1 MADIGIKRQSNGSSG
16 KGTSG
21 SVKPVKMDRRSA
33 SRARSTG
40 RSGSE
45 ANDSEKVTLYL
56 SGLKASEYQKRKS
69 AEEVPEDG
77 AIKCDSDKEVNS
89 LKRKS
94 VVVNQATCDNNAD
107 LQEEPTYAAVL
118 KQSDK
123 ENTQPAAT
131 SSQKRMKMDPLHGE
145 SPVKVVVSKPPIPP
159 KPDVAKAPSPP
170 ATTKSKKHV
179 VSEAH
184 NALTV
189 QKLLAQ
195 NEQMRLEINELRTS
209 LATERGAVRVLRAQN
224 ESDLRRSKT
233 ECKKLQ
239 EALSHQKRNSA
250 ATNQSCTTTTKPKPA
265 NRSEGEQQSSSAAS
279 CSSSSNGGHNQ
290 QSTHALHQ
298 LNLDVLKL
306 NQELSALRETN
317 KFLEE
322 KIQISSEA
330 ERRKASD
337 FRVQRDLY
345 ELRLTQLTK
354 SAKSEIQR
362 LLEELKSKDRNIG
375 LLRKEILALQ
385 GGGGGGGATANAA
398 KKERKATKNSAQ
410 QSQEMRKV
418 REPEPCS
425 GTVSKSTS
433 HSSIQSSVCEEELEQ
448 HNAETDRVAAVRS
461 TGKSAT
467 TTTATFCCK
476 CSPAAAAAI
485 NCSTPEVTTTTKTT
499 SASRVDERQ
508 ANTTNIVYCSNGSNV
523 ELELDTTT
531 CGDDSS
537 SRSKPHES
545 RTMEAHN
552 DDESQPASASV
563 RLSEPSVHPR
573 TTIMTTAMRQLSTVS
588 DADSAISSAPASLS
602 PQPTSCPNSPEVWRA
617 HPGHDHQQQQQQQQL
632 HLQSLRDQSQLAEI
646 KLELDRM
653 QAKYDLLSADYGKA
667 KDQIDTLERELL
679 ETTQSARERVKLADR
694 IEYLEQREESLLRE
708 SHELREQNE
717 LLEFRIIE
725 LEESH
730 DKWSLRSN
738 SSPATVGSSS
748 TSSGSSTEGHHGT
761 TKDVWTDK
769 HDHHDPDDLIMHHHH
784 HHHHHSERSDSGVTS
799 PNSHHHL
806 DDTRTSGVPS
816 PCCDLSLLD
825 QIPTDDVRKRIF
837 TMSKRACY
845 DDEDKQCLLQILTLL
860 NNLEAL
866 SQDHEISGGGGAG
879 AGAVE
884 DISLEV
890 APVKY
895 NYPFPESNPP
905 KSLLVTSTPFKT
917 TPAHQ
922 QGKIVATVQPFSN
935 SNNSTSTNGE
945 PKSISIASIAE
956 TFGGMKKSCKWGST
970 SLQESGV
977 FVDEMMV
984 SSAGTQTE
992 LEDFPCLE
1000 RTNAELC
1007 AEIDKLNKF
1016 RQKIEECS
1024 GGSRVVKN
1032 PVGVSLS
1039 LPAESCEQRRLQY
1052 YVNRLEQLENKVKVY
1067 ESSGDAQLRH
1077 LANRMQREIQLEG
1090 WVDQLSEKVGKLED
1104 ENERLEEERC
1114 ELEEIEND
1122 TRLRLQRMEVDY
1134 EVMSQRNSELEM
1146 SKNQYQ
1152 SKYQD
1157 ARDSIMNLEELV
1169 LKCEERIFVLEET
1182 ENELNDRI
1190 DLVLAF
1196 IPVLLMYNSWQ
1207 LQEQMAA
1214 TKRQFNAINY
1224 IPPEHIEYYES
1235 TNGDLQMRL
1244 NELMTREKELTQNIA
1259 ELNRAYNETLENADN
1274 LWAQM
1279 EKEYKDKISKCETVE
1294 TNLKSKI
1301 SQLEE
1306 RLSKDSEYAHERISH
1321 LEEAENSLKNRVS
1334 KLNKENK
1341 ELIAKHAAL
1350 LEEYSTLK
1358 EEYRKLQNYLR
1369 GPAAENLEKEK
1380 RKILTLEE
1388 ELSHSTRQL
1397 KEVEDSHRSELGHL
1411 RGQLMCASKELNHI
1425 EVTNSELREEV
1436 ETLEGRIREL
1446 LTLRNADD
1454 ERIKHLAE
1462 ELQAKQAQ
1470 IQHMQ
1475 HSGSTKVGGGAGYGR
1490 SLAQELGGPIKGSY
1504 SKLGYEIHP
1513 LNRRFPGDSDS
1524 SGSEDKIKFPVAK
1537 PAGEA
1542 KEVKSLAETIILNAE
1557 SRGIR
1562 APKKSFVEEIN

>member
-1 MADIGIKRQSNGSSG
+1 
-16 KGTSG
+16 
-21 SVKPVKMDRRSA
+21 MDRRST
-33 SRARSTG
+33 SRARSSG

-56 SGLKASEYQKRKS
+56 SGEKASEYQQRKS
-69 AEEVPEDG
+69 AEEVPENV
-77 AIKCDSDKEVNS
+77 AIKCDSEREVNS

-94 VVVNQATCDNNAD
+94 VAVNQATCDNAAEV
-107 LQEEPTYAAVL
+107 EEPTYAAVL

-123 ENTQPAAT
+123 ENTQPAETAA
-131 SSQKRMKMDPLHGE
+131 SHKRMKMDPLHGE
-145 SPVKVVVSKPPIPP
+145 PVKLVVSKPPIPP

-170 ATTKSKKHV
+170 AASKSKKHV

-250 ATNQSCTTTTKPKPA
+250 AGTQSCATVTRKPP
-265 NRSEGEQQSSSAAS
+265 NRPEGEQQGNSNSAAAS
-279 CSSSSNGGHNQ
+279 SGSSSNGGQ
-290 QSTHALHQ
+290 QTQALHQ

-375 LLRKEILALQ
+375 LLKKEILALQ
-385 GGGGGGGATANAA
+385 GAGGGGGASTAT
-398 KKERKATKNSAQ
+398 KKERKAAKNSAQ

-433 HSSIQSSVCEEELEQ
+433 HSSIQSSACEEELEQ
-448 HNAETDRVAAVRS
+448 HNAEADRVAAELRRS

-467 TTTATFCCK
+467 TTFCCK
-476 CSPAAAAAI
+476 CSPAAAA
-485 NCSTPEVTTTTKTT
+485 NCSTPETTTTTKTT
-499 SASRVDERQ
+499 SARVDERQ
-508 ANTTNIVYCSNGSNV
+508 QNTTNTVYCSNGSNI
-523 ELELDTTT
+523 ELGLDTTT

-537 SRSKPHES
+537 NRSKPHES

-552 DDESQPASASV
+552 DDESHRHASASS
-563 RLSEPSVHPR
+563 RLSEPSVLPR
-573 TTIMTTAMRQLSTVS
+573 TTIMTTAIRQLSTVS

-617 HPGHDHQQQQQQQQL
+617 HPAAGHDQQT
-632 HLQSLRDQSQLAEI
+632 LQSLRDQSQLAEI

-667 KDQIDTLERELL
+667 KDQIDSLERELL
-679 ETTQSARERVKLADR
+679 ETTQNARERAKLADR
-694 IEYLEQREESLLRE
+694 IEQLEQREESLLRE

-730 DKWSLRSN
+730 DKWSIRSN

-748 TSSGSSTEGHHGT
+748 STSSGSSTEGHGT
-761 TKDVWTDK
+761 TKDVWTDTVDK
-769 HDHHDPDDLIMHHHH
+769 HHHHHPHDPDDLIMGHHHHH

-825 QIPTDDVRKRIF
+825 QIPTDDVRKRII

-866 SQDHEISGGGGAG
+866 SQDHEIGVVGGVGGGEGG
-879 AGAVE
+879 PGDE
-884 DISLEV
+884 MSLEV

-917 TPAHQ
+917 TPANQ
-922 QGKIVATVQPFSN
+922 QGKIVATVQPF
-935 SNNSTSTNGE
+935 NNTSTAAAPTTTGE

-956 TFGGMKKSCKWGST
+956 TFGGMRKSCKWGST

-977 FVDEMMV
+977 FVDEMLA
-984 SSAGTQTE
+984 SAGTQTE

-1007 AEIDKLNKF
+1007 AEIEKLNKF

-1024 GGSRVVKN
+1024 GGGRSSNNRVKN

-1039 LPAESCEQRRLQY
+1039 LPAAESCEQRRLQY
-1052 YVNRLEQLENKVKVY
+1052 YVNRVEQLENKVRVY
-1067 ESSGDAQLRH
+1067 ESSGDQQVRQ

-1090 WVDQLSEKVGKLED
+1090 WVEQLSEKVGKLED

-1152 SKYQD
+1152 TKYQD
-1157 ARDSIMNLEELV
+1157 ARDSIMSLEELV

-1196 IPVLLMYNSWQ
+1196 IPVLLVYNSWQ

-1214 TKRQFNAINY
+1214 TRRQFNAINA
-1224 IPPEHIEYYES
+1224 IPAEHIEYYES

-1279 EKEYKDKISKCETVE
+1279 EKEYKDKIAKCETVE
-1294 TNLKSKI
+1294 ANLKSKI
-1301 SQLEE
+1301 FQLEE

-1350 LEEYSTLK
+1350 LEEYTNLK

-1388 ELSHSTRQL
+1388 ELSHSTHQL
-1397 KEVEDSHRSELGHL
+1397 KEVEASHRSELGQL

-1470 IQHMQ
+1470 IQQ
-1475 HSGSTKVGGGAGYGR
+1475 LQQQNGSNKVGGAGR
-1490 SLAQELGGPIKGSY
+1490 SLAQELERPVKGSY

-1513 LNRRFPGDSDS
+1513 LSRRFPGDSDS

-1537 PAGEA
+1537 PTAGDA

-1562 APKKSFVEEIN
+1562 TPKKSFVEEARSRFARWV